1 MLESVR
7 FLSRGMSRKLA
18 RSAAAS
24 GSTAAR
30 TSHITVYRRAVAV
43 ASLTSNA
50 ARKHNS
56 TFDPMAAAV
65 GATALVASARRA
77 SAAAAFSTTAAIC
90 SSRPVSPPPTPPTAS
105 FVTLSFS
112 GAGHLLPYHLG
123 VASSL
128 HRASTNGGGGKSNQ
142 DPAGTGSTNKSQLP
156 HVPVSLPGTIRAVSG
171 SSSGAV
177 AATVLVRL
185 PHRIEEYADA
195 FLAEGGRAVAILKDM
210 LHDEERRLVSVTSAT
225 ASGEGDGTASEGRS
239 RVEVLSPGQ
248 AAHHTTRRVGGGG
261 GGRILNP
268 PRKTGGATTKSNAPP
283 PLPPS
288 LHIATTRCDTGNLHL
303 FDFRPVHAE
312 FRTISAS
319 WTNDELL
326 QAVEA
331 SCRIPRSFHPADV
344 LESPFLGGMLGA
356 FGGGGGGSASTYP
369 DEDGV
374 CINGRWYV
382 DGGIAAPAPP
392 TPLDRADGA
401 IRVVIS
407 PISGG
412 PLVEEAEG
420 GDEMIRRG
428 RRSHRISPPDESRR
442 LLPFALRLRGGL
454 SVFPSVQNLRAL
466 GISAGA
472 ASRNDLMRWYDAGRE
487 DGAKFLRDVRL

>member
-1 MLESVR
+1 MIHSFVSESVR
-7 FLSRGMSRKLA
+7 FLFRGMSRKLA
-18 RSAAAS
+18 PE
-24 GSTAAR
+24 AR
-30 TSHITVYRRAVAV
+30 CIGGRVAV
-43 ASLTSNA
+43 ALLKA

-56 TFDPMAAAV
+56 TRTFDPMAAAV

-77 SAAAAFSTTAAIC
+77 SAAAVAAAQSSAAAAFSTTANATG
-90 SSRPVSPPPTPPTAS
+90 SSRPASPPPTAS
-105 FVTLSFS
+105 LVTLSFS

-128 HRASTNGGGGKSNQ
+128 HRASTNSGGGGKSNQ
-142 DPAGTGSTNKSQLP
+142 DPAGTGSTPKSQLP
-156 HVPVSLPGTIRAVSG
+156 HAPVSLPTIKAVSG

-210 LHDEERRLVSVTSAT
+210 LHDEERRLVSVTSAA

-261 GGRILNP
+261 GGRILTP
-268 PRKTGGATTKSNAPP
+268 QKTGGATNNSNAPP

-303 FDFRPVHAE
+303 FDFRPVHPE

-326 QAVEA
+326 KAVEA
-331 SCRIPRSFHPADV
+331 SCRIPPSFHPADV
-344 LESPFLGGMLGA
+344 LESPSLLGDLLRA
-356 FGGGGGGSASTYP
+356 FGGGGSASTYP

-392 TPLDRADGA
+392 TPLDRADHA
-401 IRVVIS
+401 IRVVVS

-412 PLVEEAEG
+412 PLVEETDQNG
-420 GDEMIRRG
+420 G
-428 RRSHRISPPDESRR
+428 RRRHQSSYRISPSDDTRR

-472 ASRNDLMRWYDAGRE
+472 ASRGDDLMRWYDAGRE
-487 DGAKFLRDVRL
+487 DGAKFLRNVRL

>member
-1 MLESVR
+1 
-7 FLSRGMSRKLA
+7 
-18 RSAAAS
+18 
-24 GSTAAR
+24 
-30 TSHITVYRRAVAV
+30 
-43 ASLTSNA
+43 
-50 ARKHNS
+50 
-56 TFDPMAAAV
+56 
-65 GATALVASARRA
+65 
-77 SAAAAFSTTAAIC
+77 
-90 SSRPVSPPPTPPTAS
+90 
-105 FVTLSFS
+105 
-112 GAGHLLPYHLG
+112 
-123 VASSL
+123 
-128 HRASTNGGGGKSNQ
+128 
-142 DPAGTGSTNKSQLP
+142 
-156 HVPVSLPGTIRAVSG
+156 
-171 SSSGAV
+171 
-177 AATVLVRL
+177 
-185 PHRIEEYADA
+185 
-195 FLAEGGRAVAILKDM
+195 M
-210 LHDEERRLVSVTSAT
+210 LHDEERRLVSVTSAA

-248 AAHHTTRRVGGGG
+248 AAHHTTRRVGGDG
-261 GGRILNP
+261 GGRILTP
-268 PRKTGGATTKSNAPP
+268 PQKTGGATNNSNAPP

-303 FDFRPVHAE
+303 FDFRPVHPE

-326 QAVEA
+326 QAVAA

-356 FGGGGGGSASTYP
+356 FGGGGGSVSTYP

-374 CINGRWYV
+374 CINDRWYV

-401 IRVVIS
+401 IRVVVS

-412 PLVEEAEG
+412 PLVEEAED

-428 RRSHRISPPDESRR
+428 RQSHRISPSDDTRR

-472 ASRNDLMRWYDAGRE
+472 ASRGDLMRWYDAGRE

>member
-1 MLESVR
+1 MTHP
-7 FLSRGMSRKLA
+7 SRENCTVGTASRC
-18 RSAAAS
+18 
-24 GSTAAR
+24 G
-30 TSHITVYRRAVAV
+30 IGGRRVAV

-56 TFDPMAAAV
+56 TFDPTSMAAAV

-77 SAAAAFSTTAAIC
+77 SAAAAFSSTANATG
-90 SSRPVSPPPTPPTAS
+90 SSRPVSPPPTAS
-105 FVTLSFS
+105 FVTLGFS

-142 DPAGTGSTNKSQLP
+142 DPAGTGSTPKSQLP
-156 HVPVSLPGTIRAVSG
+156 HAPVSLPGPIRAVSG

-210 LHDEERRLVSVTSAT
+210 LHDEERRLVSVTSAA

-261 GGRILNP
+261 GGRILTP
-268 PRKTGGATTKSNAPP
+268 QKTGGATTKSSAPP

-412 PLVEEAEG
+412 PLVEAED

-428 RRSHRISPPDESRR
+428 RRSYRISPPDDSRR

>member
-1 MLESVR
+1 MH
-7 FLSRGMSRKLA
+7 M
-18 RSAAAS
+18 
-24 GSTAAR
+24 
-30 TSHITVYRRAVAV
+30 
-43 ASLTSNA
+43 
-50 ARKHNS
+50 
-56 TFDPMAAAV
+56 
-65 GATALVASARRA
+65 
-77 SAAAAFSTTAAIC
+77 
-90 SSRPVSPPPTPPTAS
+90 
-105 FVTLSFS
+105 
-112 GAGHLLPYHLG
+112 
-123 VASSL
+123 
-128 HRASTNGGGGKSNQ
+128 HRCRQIK
-142 DPAGTGSTNKSQLP
+142 
-156 HVPVSLPGTIRAVSG
+156 AVSG

-210 LHDEERRLVSVTSAT
+210 LHDEERRLVSVTSAA

-248 AAHHTTRRVGGGG
+248 AAHHTARRVGGGG
-261 GGRILNP
+261 GRILTP
-268 PRKTGGATTKSNAPP
+268 LQKTSGATAKSNAPP

-303 FDFRPVHAE
+303 FDFRPVHPE

-331 SCRIPRSFHPADV
+331 SCRIPPSFHPADV
-344 LESPFLGGMLGA
+344 LESPSLLGDLLGA

-392 TPLDRADGA
+392 TPLDRADHA
-401 IRVVIS
+401 IRVVVS

-412 PLVEEAEG
+412 PLVEEAED

-428 RRSHRISPPDESRR
+428 RQSHRISPSDDTRR

-472 ASRNDLMRWYDAGRE
+472 ASRGDEMVRCRSGRWGEISSRCS
-487 DGAKFLRDVRL
+487 FVS

>member
-1 MLESVR
+1 M
-7 FLSRGMSRKLA
+7 
-18 RSAAAS
+18 
-24 GSTAAR
+24 
-30 TSHITVYRRAVAV
+30 AV
-43 ASLTSNA
+43 
-50 ARKHNS
+50 
-56 TFDPMAAAV
+56 V
-65 GATALVASARRA
+65 GAPALASARRA
-77 SAAAAFSTTAAIC
+77 SAAAAFSTTTAT
-90 SSRPVSPPPTPPTAS
+90 STRTRTSRPASPPPTAGL
-105 FVTLSFS
+105 VTLSFS

-128 HRASTNGGGGKSNQ
+128 HRASANGGKSNHY
-142 DPAGTGSTNKSQLP
+142 DNAGSSKQPPL
-156 HVPVSLPGTIRAVSG
+156 HAHAPVSLPGPIRAVSG

-195 FLAEGGRAVAILKDM
+195 FLAEGGRAVAILRDM
-210 LHDEERRLVSVTSAT
+210 LHDEERRLVSVSSAA
-225 ASGEGDGTASEGRS
+225 ASGEGDDDGTATEGRS

-248 AAHHTTRRVGGGG
+248 AAHHTTRRVGGGAGG
-261 GGRILNP
+261 GGRILTP
-268 PRKTGGATTKSNAPP
+268 PQKTGGATAKSSSPPP

-288 LHIATTRCDTGNLHL
+288 LHIATTRCDTGNLRL

-326 QAVEA
+326 RAVEA

-356 FGGGGGGSASTYP
+356 FGGGGGSASTYP

-412 PLVEEAEG
+412 PLVEEAED
-420 GDEMIRRG
+420 GDEMITRRG
-428 RRSHRISPPDESRR
+428 RQSSHRISPPDDTRR

-472 ASRNDLMRWYDAGRE
+472 ASRDDLMRWYDAGRE